1 MHPRVLKD
9 GVPMELQP
17 KVWTSRLHYSASSQL
32 FPVYNSHCGFGLFW
46 WILRFLDSLSPLF
59 VLNDWSSLHKEDRV
73 YEKNYKVKTYILEH
87 AYRRETE
94 TEAEEGNERR
104 RGKEE
109 ERGRKIGRD
118 GLVELTG
125 FYVQEGCV
133 MWSGNYCYFCP
144 YNGKSRYNF
153 CKKRWCFGQE
163 HEN

>member
-1 MHPRVLKD
+1 MILLPV
-9 GVPMELQP
+9 
-17 KVWTSRLHYSASSQL
+17 ASD
-32 FPVYNSHCGFGLFW
+32 
-46 WILRFLDSLSPLF
+46 R
-59 VLNDWSSLHKEDRV
+59 SSLHKEDRV
-73 YEKNYKVKTYILEH
+73 YEKNYKVKPYILEN

-133 MWSGNYCYFCP
+133 M
-144 YNGKSRYNF
+144 
-153 CKKRWCFGQE
+153 
-163 HEN
+163 